1 MWFSAFILLCV
12 ILWDFFFF
20 LMIVLLNTWIYYS
33 IFSKID
39 LIWWDNFSY
48 NFKYIFINE
57 IGFIKKIV
65 LVVGKLTKS
74 RVLRGEMGFCG
85 TPRGGDGVRKFS
97 PSCKVA
103 GDGTRQ
109 NYARRGRRPNPSA
122 LPRPIA
128 VSTPK
133 ERE

>member
-1 MWFSAFILLCV
+1 MLFRSWDKFSC
-12 ILWDFFFF
+12 
-20 LMIVLLNTWIYYS
+20 
-33 IFSKID
+33 
-39 LIWWDNFSY
+39 

-74 RVLRGEMGFCG
+74 RVLRGEMGFRG
-85 TPRGGDGVRKFS
+85 TPRDGDGVRKFS
-97 PSCKVA
+97 PSCKA
-103 GDGTRQ
+103 ARDGTRQ
-109 NYARRGRRPNPSA
+109 NYARRGRRPNPST

-128 VSTPK
+128 ISTPK